1 MPRLAVALSA
11 AALVVALLGATPL
24 GNAAGKK
31 VKQVVR
37 AGEAEKAGSRGP
49 RGKRGPR
56 GPRGL
61 RGFQGPPGDKGDPGS
76 PTDGFEARDT
86 TPVSITAVTAET
98 ATTVIASA
106 PLPAGK
112 YAFSGQVVLHG
123 DADAI
128 VRCQAHGPDPTGPL
142 LGVPAV
148 GRVGSTSDAARDMT
162 VPLAFGATF
171 ATPGAVYVG
180 CWTDVTPSPAPT
192 ATGSVVA
199 VTVLNMAQS
208 GS

>member
-11 AALVVALLGATPL
+11 AALLIALLGATPL
-24 GNAAGKK
+24 GNAAQKT

-37 AGEAEKAGSRGP
+37 AGKAEKSGARGP

-86 TPVSITAVTAET
+86 TPVAITAVTPET
-98 ATTVIASA
+98 ATTVVASA

-112 YAFSGQVVLHG
+112 YAFSGQVVLHS
-123 DADAI
+123 DADAL
-128 VRCQAHGPDPTGPL
+128 VRCQAHGPGPTGPL

-148 GRVGSTSDAARDMT
+148 GRVGPDADAARDVT

-171 ATPGAVYVG
+171 ATPGPVYVG
-180 CWTDVTPSPAPT
+180 CWADVTPAPPPT

-199 VTVLNMAQS
+199 VTVLSLSQS